1 MKTTISN
8 LIDNTNIPA
17 SLVRAVV
24 RQLGGWDSFKESAR
38 DIANHGINGGFHGFI
53 YYTDTVKF
61 AKAHK
66 AAILDYAREI
76 ASETGHQGA
85 YSLIAGFNCFK
96 GQGLTADDVADAV
109 NNPRHDEHTNV
120 MNALAWF
127 AGEEVCGAFCDL
139 QEAE

>member
-1 MKTTISN
+1 MKTLAKFVSESN
-8 LIDNTNIPA
+8 LPE

-24 RQLGGWDSFKESAR
+24 RQIGGWESFQEHAQ
-38 DIANHGINGGFHGFI
+38 DVTNHGINGGFHGFI

-66 AAILDYAREI
+66 SVILDYAREM
-76 ASETGHQGA
+76 ASDLGESGA
-85 YSLIAGFNCFK
+85 YSMIAGFNCFK
-96 GQGLTADDVADAV
+96 GQNLTGDDVADAI

-127 AGEEVCGAFCDL
+127 AGEEVCRSYCDMV
-139 QEAE
+139 EA